1 MIISDLNYLETAETS
16 AVVGGIFFGNLD
28 SDVYAELD
36 VKERFDVQK
45 LYKQYVDIKGN
56 LATAQSEA
64 FGKNTSTQIFTTVV
78 EGKYSASTGFSAA
91 S

>member
-16 AVVGGIFFGNLD
+16 DVVGGIFFGRLN
-28 SDVYAELD
+28 SRVKAELD
-36 VKERFDVQK
+36 VKERFDVDKIYTQF
-45 LYKQYVDIKGN
+45 VDIKNN

-78 EGKYSASTGFSAA
+78 EGEYSASTGFSAA

>member
-16 AVVGGIFFGNLD
+16 AVVGGIFFGRLNSNVNAKLN
-28 SDVYAELD
+28 
-36 VKERFDVQK
+36 VKERFDVDK
-45 LYKQYVDIKGN
+45 IYTQYVDVTGN

>member
-16 AVVGGIFFGNLD
+16 GVVGGIFFGNLD
-28 SDVYAELD
+28 SYVKANLD

-45 LYKQYVDIKGN
+45 LYKQYVDVKGN

-78 EGKYSASTGFSAA
+78 EGQYSASTGFSAA